1 MNICVF
7 DLDNTLVMTDELNN
21 RAYNHA
27 LELFGLSSLKTQG
40 RITREYIRQIFPALP
55 DVMLMPIVTE
65 KQRFFLRNLH
75 DTKLNEPI
83 VRLLK
88 KAEKKSCVLWTKA
101 EYGRAVSLLRY
112 HKLFD
117 LFAFVLV
124 SPKEYVQEDI
134 NTICKKMCC
143 TQEDLSFWDDDAANV
158 FALQGCGIKNVV
170 HVQP

>member
-27 LELFGLSSLKTQG
+27 LELFGLSTLKTQG

-55 DVMLMPIVTE
+55 DVMLMQIVTE

-88 KAEKKSCVLWTKA
+88 KAEKNPVCCGQRQNTAGQFLFCVTISFLIC
-101 EYGRAVSLLRY
+101 LL
-112 HKLFD
+112 LF
-117 LFAFVLV
+117 
-124 SPKEYVQEDI
+124 
-134 NTICKKMCC
+134 
-143 TQEDLSFWDDDAANV
+143 W
-158 FALQGCGIKNVV
+158 
-170 HVQP
+170 